1 MNVAPHRTIIL
12 GLQILHRSLRSIGQK
27 ILYDAVS
34 DDVESNLMAKSD
46 GSKDALKLLY
56 KIVHFDLY
64 MRSFGRTT
72 ASKLGPQQAVR
83 LFQLGL
89 NSLGVKKLC
98 I

>member
-46 GSKDALKLLY
+46 ASKDALKLLY

-64 MRSFGRTT
+64 MRSLWKDDGF
-72 ASKLGPQQAVR
+72 
-83 LFQLGL
+83 
-89 NSLGVKKLC
+89 
-98 I
+98 